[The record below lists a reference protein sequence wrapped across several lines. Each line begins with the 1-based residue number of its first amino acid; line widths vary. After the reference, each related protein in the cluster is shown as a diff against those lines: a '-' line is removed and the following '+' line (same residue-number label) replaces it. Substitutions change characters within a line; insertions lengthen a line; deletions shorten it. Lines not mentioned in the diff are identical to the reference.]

1 MRILVTGAAGQLGR
15 AVCRRLTAM
24 GMTFK
29 GVDTGDFD
37 LTDEK
42 ATMEAI
48 KAYAPEA
55 VIHCAG
61 YTAVD
66 KAEAEREICGRVNV
80 DGTIHVAK
88 ACRELGARMLFIS
101 TDYVFDGLGETP
113 FEADAPKAPVNY
125 YGETKAQGEAEVLS
139 RVNKSFIVRISWL
152 FGLEG
157 NNFVKTMMRLGAQ
170 QQSLRVVMDQIGS
183 PTYAE
188 DLALLMCQMIQTEK
202 YGVYHA
208 TNEGFCSW
216 HEFASAIMKK
226 AKLDCRVEAVP
237 TSEYPTPARRPMNSR
252 LSKRSLD
259 EAGFDRLPA
268 WEDAL
273 DRYFAAQKTEKPS

>member
-1 MRILVTGAAGQLGR
+1 MKILVTGAAGQLGR

-24 GMTFK
+24 GMPFW
-29 GVDTGDFD
+29 GVGTGDFD

-42 ATMEAI
+42 ATIEAL
-48 KAYAPEA
+48 KAYTPEA
-55 VIHCAG
+55 VVHCAA

-66 KAEAEREICGRVNV
+66 KAETEKELCRRVNV

-88 ACRELGARMLFIS
+88 ACRELGARMLFTS
-101 TDYVFDGLGETP
+101 TDYVFDGRGQTP

-125 YGETKAQGEAEVLS
+125 YGETKSLGEEKVLS
-139 RVNKSFIVRISWL
+139 LVPQSFIVRISWL

-157 NNFVKTMMRLGAQ
+157 NNFVRTMQRLGAQ

-188 DLALLMCQMIQTEK
+188 DAALLMCQMIQTEK
-202 YGVYHA
+202 YGVYHV
-208 TNEGFCSW
+208 TNEGLCSW
-216 HEFASAIMKK
+216 YEFASAIMEK
-226 AKLDCRVEAVP
+226 AELDCRVEAIP
-237 TSEYPTPARRPMNSR
+237 ASEYLTAARRPMNSR

-259 EAGFDRLPA
+259 EAGFDRLPT

-273 DRYFAAQKTEKPS
+273 DRYFAAQKVE

>member
-1 MRILVTGAAGQLGR
+1 MRLLVTGGAGQLGR

-24 GMTFK
+24 GVAFR

-37 LTDEK
+37 LTDEA
-42 ATMEAI
+42 ATMAAL
-48 KAYAPEA
+48 KDYAPDG
-55 VIHCAG
+55 VLHCAA

-66 KAEAEREICGRVNV
+66 KAETEKELCRRVNV
-80 DGTIHVAK
+80 DGTINLAK
-88 ACRELGARMLFIS
+88 ACREVDARLLFTS

-125 YGETKAQGEAEVLS
+125 YGETKAIGEEEVLS
-139 RVNKSFIVRISWL
+139 RVPKSFIVRISWL

-157 NNFVKTMMRLGAQ
+157 NNFVKTMLRLGAQ
-170 QQSLRVVMDQIGS
+170 QQSVRVVMDQIGS

-188 DLALLMCQMIQTEK
+188 DVALLMCKMIQTEK

-208 TNEGFCSW
+208 TNEGFCNW
-216 HEFASAIMKK
+216 HTFASAIMEK
-226 AKLDCRVEAVP
+226 AALPCKVEALP
-237 TSEYPTPARRPMNSR
+237 TSEYPTAAKRPMNSR

-259 EAGFDRLPA
+259 EAGFARLPS

-273 DRYFAAQKTEKPS
+273 ERYFAAQKAE